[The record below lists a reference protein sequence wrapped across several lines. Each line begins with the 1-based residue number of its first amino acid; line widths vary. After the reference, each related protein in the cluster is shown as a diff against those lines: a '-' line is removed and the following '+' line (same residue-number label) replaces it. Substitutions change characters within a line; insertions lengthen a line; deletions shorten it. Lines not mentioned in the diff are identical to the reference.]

1 MESAESRVPMRVP
14 GGSGAPGAPRRFP
27 SSCRCPRPPP
37 PPPSPS
43 RGAALRVPSKRV
55 AMVSRKVFCG
65 ASNPFITGMV
75 PPGRPPGAAPTG
87 PGTAA
92 AVPGP
97 LRGFGPN
104 AAG

>member
-1 MESAESRVPMRVP
+1 MESAESRVPMRP
-14 GGSGAPGAPRRFP
+14 GGL
-27 SSCRCPRPPP
+27 RCPGRPPPLPKLLPLPAPTP